1 MLTLASYIFQVLFR
15 KVNSTSVKYILL
27 LKVTK
32 LRHQLIFLF
41 LVVLDQFLYPSADQ
55 ILFLEHSR
63 TLFNI
68 IENKNLSQIFFFY
81 QTQTILLI
89 WPKSTTKYFL
99 SKCPYLLS
107 LLFIKL
113 SYQLYTVVQTR
124 KSFIE
129 IIKSFDTQL
138 FASPVLLTKFGF
150 SVSILSVSR
159 FHHLV

>member
-81 QTQTILLI
+81 QT
-89 WPKSTTKYFL
+89 
-99 SKCPYLLS
+99 
-107 LLFIKL
+107 
-113 SYQLYTVVQTR
+113 
-124 KSFIE
+124 
-129 IIKSFDTQL
+129 
-138 FASPVLLTKFGF
+138 
-150 SVSILSVSR
+150 
-159 FHHLV
+159 

>member
-32 LRHQLIFLF
+32 LRYQLIFLF

-68 IENKNLSQIFFFY
+68 IEKKKFVTNFL
-81 QTQTILLI
+81 
-89 WPKSTTKYFL
+89 FL
-99 SKCPYLLS
+99 SDLDNPLNMAKIY
-107 LLFIKL
+107 
-113 SYQLYTVVQTR
+113 Y
-124 KSFIE
+124 
-129 IIKSFDTQL
+129 
-138 FASPVLLTKFGF
+138 
-150 SVSILSVSR
+150 
-159 FHHLV
+159 